1 MSLLIGTSQLVCA
14 LNFTMLYKNAAARSI
29 LRAISSSNAPVAR
42 SALAGNVFR
51 ARLTSSA
58 RYPVRPTSPSL
69 ALAADKPVTTALV
82 RYASASAK
90 TGEENAESEPDM
102 MAGMKKDFVCCS
114 TLCPAT
120 IGLAGA
126 IAIAIVNVAVNL
138 RNCFF

>member
-1 MSLLIGTSQLVCA
+1 
-14 LNFTMLYKNAAARSI
+14 MLYKNAAARSV

-42 SALAGNVFR
+42 SALASNVFR

-58 RYPVRPTSPSL
+58 RYPVRPTSSPSL
-69 ALAADKPVTTALV
+69 ALAAHKPVTTALV

-90 TGEENAESEPDM
+90 SGEGNAESEPDM

-114 TLCPAT
+114 TLCPVT

-126 IAIAIVNVAVNL
+126 IAIAILNVAVNL